1 VAAMDLV
8 VAAKFVRHCHQAGK
22 AFVDKARQ
30 VSRPLGSGVSD
41 ETTLE
46 TNEGGFEHV
55 LTVELSRSVRLNA
68 H

>member
-22 AFVDKARQ
+22 AFVDKTRQ
-30 VSRPLGSGVSD
+30 RSRFLSLGISD

-46 TNEGGFEHV
+46 TDDGGFEHV